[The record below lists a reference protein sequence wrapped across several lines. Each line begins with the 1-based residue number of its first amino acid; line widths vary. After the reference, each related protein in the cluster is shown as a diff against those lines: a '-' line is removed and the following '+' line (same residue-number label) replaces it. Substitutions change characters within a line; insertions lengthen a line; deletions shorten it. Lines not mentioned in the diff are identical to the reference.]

1 MEDNTKY
8 LRGEM
13 IRAGLEKG
21 LTHPETIR
29 WSQRLDTILL
39 YEQLEKIRKQ
49 IDIPHIDSKKMRK
62 R

>member
-1 MEDNTKY
+1 MDDNINY
-8 LRGEM
+8 LRSEM

-29 WSQRLDTILL
+29 WSQRLDVILID
-39 YEQLEKIRKQ
+39 EQLKKLQ
-49 IDIPHIDSKKMRK
+49 KHIVVHNKDSKKVQK